1 MKLTPENIKH
11 IDNTLIKDRINY
23 IDLRVEIIDH
33 ISSELEILEG
43 ILKLFFQNSTK
54 KRNLL

>member
-43 ILKLFFQNSTK
+43 DF
-54 KRNLL
+54 